1 MRKVALAFA
10 DGAVV
15 AKRNLIKIRRVPEI
29 LIWTTMSPIMFV
41 LLFGL
46 VFGSS
51 IVIPGISYREY
62 LIAGIFVQTVIFG
75 STFTGA
81 GLADDMTKGII
92 DRFRSLPMAGS
103 AVLIGRTGS
112 DIVYNSIS
120 IVVMSIAGLIV
131 GWRIRTGPLRA
142 IGGFLLLLLFAY
154 AVSWI
159 MAFVGLKVSSV
170 EVVQNASFMFIFPV
184 TFVANTFVRSD
195 LLPAGL
201 RTFAEWNPVSS
212 VAQAVRESFGNTGNL
227 PKPDVWSL
235 AHPIVYSV
243 LWIGSSWRSSCRSRS
258 ASSRRP
264 RRREDNGHQAPWPS
278 MSGSLPRIVG
288 SSTGASSRVA
298 ATVRGPSSSF
308 GPMRK

>member
-1 MRKVALAFA
+1 MSKLVLAFA

-81 GLADDMTKGII
+81 GLAEDMTKGII

-103 AVLIGRTGS
+103 AVLVGRTAS

-120 IVVMSIAGLIV
+120 IVVMSLAGLIV
-131 GWRIRTGPLRA
+131 GWRIRTGPVKA

-159 MAFVGLKVSSV
+159 MAYVGLKVSSV

-195 LLPAGL
+195 FLPAGL

-212 VAQAVRESFGNTGNL
+212 VAQAVREAFGNTGNL
-227 PKPDVWSL
+227 PKPQAWSL
-235 AHPIVYSV
+235 AHPIVYS
-243 LWIGSSWRSSCRSRS
+243 LIWIAIILAIFVPLSIRQYRKA
-258 ASSRRP
+258 ASK
-264 RRREDNGHQAPWPS
+264 
-278 MSGSLPRIVG
+278 
-288 SSTGASSRVA
+288 
-298 ATVRGPSSSF
+298 RG
-308 GPMRK
+308 